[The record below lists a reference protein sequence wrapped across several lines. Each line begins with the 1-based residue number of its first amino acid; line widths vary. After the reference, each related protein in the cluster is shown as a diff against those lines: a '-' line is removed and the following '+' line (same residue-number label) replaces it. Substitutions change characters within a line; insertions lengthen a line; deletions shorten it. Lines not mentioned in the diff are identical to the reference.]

1 MSDDE
6 YYTIRATGVRPSRS
20 TRPSPLRAAMLFA
33 SAVIAITILTVPE
46 LSRRQDERLLQAR
59 APIAGPVTIDPT
71 VTGSLRRG
79 DYSRAL
85 APRAGTQGVET
96 PQRGSTSYV
105 VRRSVLTG
113 GSVCVIARDGTRT
126 GTC

>member
-20 TRPSPLRAAMLFA
+20 SRPSPLRAAMLFA

-79 DYSRAL
+79 DYTRAL
-85 APRAGTQGVET
+85 APRTGAGGDE
-96 PQRGSTSYV
+96 PRRGSTSYV